1 MGGVGAAILEAH
13 LFCCFAILEAHLDA
27 VVGERL
33 EGVESSC
40 GSWSNIVFNIKFNIF
55 FLKLIKTLS

>member
-40 GSWSNIVFNIKFNIF
+40 GAWSNIVFNLLNVVITSSG
-55 FLKLIKTLS
+55 LYWG